1 MDAVR
6 ARRART
12 APAMIKRTGLA
23 ILLGL
28 GGFALGS
35 LVARVM
41 GEGGH
46 RPGATAETPPAL
58 RHITQIPPPPAP
70 KAARDVPHSG
80 R

>member
-1 MDAVR
+1 
-6 ARRART
+6 
-12 APAMIKRTGLA
+12 MIKRTGLA

-35 LVARVM
+35 LIARMTEKEGTRPVA
-41 GEGGH
+41 
-46 RPGATAETPPAL
+46 AAEPPPAL

-70 KAARDVPHSG
+70 DKPARDIVRSG